1 MVSNGETAMMRSTI
15 LAVGLLLVAAH
26 AAYST
31 ERLRI
36 ATEGAY
42 PPFNFI
48 DDSGA
53 LKGFDVDI
61 AKAICSQLQ
70 AECTFQTVAWDQ
82 IIEGLEADK
91 YDLVVASMA
100 YTKER
105 AQRIEFSAPYYRSH
119 SVLIGDSEKFSDSAP
134 AALAGV
140 RIAAAEGTIQADYA
154 MKAYKESITVL
165 AKDQPSAQK
174 LLTGKKADLLIG
186 DAIELLSF
194 MQTPEG
200 SEYGYVGDPIS
211 SEFLQSSAHITARKG
226 NTALVQKVNDGL
238 KQIKLNGVYDKIND
252 QYFPFSIY

>member
-1 MVSNGETAMMRSTI
+1 MRSII
-15 LAVGLLLVAAH
+15 LAIGFLLIVAS
-26 AAYST
+26 AASST
-31 ERLRI
+31 DRLRV

-42 PPFNFI
+42 PPFNFV
-48 DDSGA
+48 DDSGT

-61 AKAICSQLQ
+61 AKALCNQLH
-70 AECTFQTVAWDQ
+70 ADCTFQAVPWNQ
-82 IIEGLEADK
+82 IIEGLEGDK

-105 AQRIEFSAPYYRSH
+105 AERMEFSAPYYRSH
-119 SVLIGDSEKFSDSAP
+119 SVLIGDSEKFTDSAP

-154 MKAYKESITVL
+154 KQAYKESITVL
-165 AKDQPSAQK
+165 AKDQPSAQE
-174 LLTGKKADLLIG
+174 LLAGKKADLLIG

-211 SEFLQSSAHITARKG
+211 SDFLQSSAHITARKG
-226 NTALVQKVNDGL
+226 NSALVLKVNEAL

>member
-1 MVSNGETAMMRSTI
+1 MRPI
-15 LAVGLLLVAAH
+15 FLAFALLLMAAP
-26 AAYST
+26 AAFSA

-48 DDSGA
+48 DDTGA
-53 LKGFDVDI
+53 LRGFDVDI
-61 AKAICSQLQ
+61 AKALCDQLH
-70 AECTFQTVAWDQ
+70 ADCTFQTIAWDR
-82 IIEGLEADK
+82 IIDGLAEDK

-100 YTKER
+100 FTKER
-105 AQRIEFSAPYYRSH
+105 AERMEYSTPYYRSH
-119 SVLIGDSEKFSDSAP
+119 SVLIGKADAYADSSP
-134 AALAGV
+134 AALVGV

-154 MKAYKESITVL
+154 KQAYKDSITVL

-174 LLTGKKADLLIG
+174 LLEENDADLLIG

-194 MQTPEG
+194 MQTPRG

-211 SEFLQSSAHITARKG
+211 SDFLQSSAHITARKG
-226 NTALVQKVNDGL
+226 NTALVQRVNEAL
-238 KQIKLNGVYDKIND
+238 KQIKLNGAYDKIND

>member
-1 MVSNGETAMMRSTI
+1 MRSTI
-15 LAVGLLLVAAH
+15 LAIGFLLIAAS
-26 AAYST
+26 AASST
-31 ERLRI
+31 EHLRV

-42 PPFNFI
+42 PPFNFV
-48 DDSGA
+48 DDSGT

-61 AKAICSQLQ
+61 AKALCTQLH
-70 AECTFQTVAWDQ
+70 ADCTFQTVAWDQ

-105 AQRIEFSAPYYRSH
+105 AERMEFSSPYYRSH
-119 SVLIGDSEKFSDSAP
+119 SVLIGDADRFTDSAP

-140 RIAAAEGTIQADYA
+140 RIAAAKGTIQADYA
-154 MKAYKESITVL
+154 QQAYKQSITVL

-174 LLTGKKADLLIG
+174 LLEEKKADLLIG

-211 SEFLQSSAHITARKG
+211 SEFLQSSAHITAKKG
-226 NTALVQKVNDGL
+226 NTALVLKVNEGL